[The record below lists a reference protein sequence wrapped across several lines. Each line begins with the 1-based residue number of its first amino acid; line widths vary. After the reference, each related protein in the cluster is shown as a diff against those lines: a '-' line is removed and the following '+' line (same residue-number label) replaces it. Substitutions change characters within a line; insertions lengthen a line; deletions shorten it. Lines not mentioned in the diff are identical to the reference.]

1 MELIRKYFPSL
12 EPTQLRQFETLLD
25 LVPRLNSRVNVISR
39 KDVDHLEE
47 RHVLHSL
54 SIAMLVRFGQGT
66 RVIDAG
72 TGGGF
77 PGIPLAIL
85 FPEAV
90 FLLVDSI
97 GKKIRVVREVAKT
110 LGLENVR
117 AVQER
122 VERMGITAD
131 FVVTRAV
138 TALPRMQG
146 WTDPLIRP
154 GHTCSL
160 ANGLIALKGGDLEEE
175 LGALSRR
182 VEMVPLSRWFNE
194 PFFSTKTIVYL
205 KK

>member
-25 LVPRLNSRVNVISR
+25 LVPRLNNRVNVISR

-54 SIAMLVRFGQGT
+54 SIAMLVQFVPGI

-85 FPEAV
+85 YPETG

-97 GKKIRVVREVAKT
+97 GKKIRLVNDVAAA
-110 LGLENVR
+110 LELENVR

-122 VERMGITAD
+122 VERMLTVTD

-138 TALPRMQG
+138 TALPRMHG

-154 GHTCSL
+154 GHKCSL

-175 LGALSRR
+175 LGTLSSR
-182 VEMVPLSRWFNE
+182 VEMVPLSRWFKE
-194 PFFSTKTIVYL
+194 PFFSTKSIVYL

>member
-12 EPTQLRQFETLLD
+12 EPTQLKQFETLLD

-54 SIAMLVRFGQGT
+54 SIAMLVQFGQGT

-85 FPEAV
+85 FPEAL

-97 GKKIRVVREVAKT
+97 GKKIRLVQEVCEA
-110 LGLENVR
+110 LELENVQ
-117 AVQER
+117 AIQER
-122 VERMGITAD
+122 VEKLHTVSD

-138 TALPRMQG
+138 TALPRMQS
-146 WTDPLIRP
+146 WADPLIRP
-154 GHTCSL
+154 GHKCSL

-175 LGALSRR
+175 LGALYRR
-182 VEMVPLSRWFNE
+182 VEMVPLSRWFKE